1 MTEQNSLERLTGL
14 IAFARAGSLG
24 SFTAAARMLSV
35 SPSAVSKSI
44 KRLEQNLGVPLF
56 TRTTRSLKL
65 TPEGRDLHER
75 ALRLLHEAEEIEQAA
90 KSARSEP
97 SGRLRI
103 AAPLPIGIHLLAP
116 ALATFREKY
125 PQVTVDLRLSD
136 HFVDIIEQGIDVAVR
151 IGDLPDSRLLS
162 RGLAPHQLCCYAS
175 PAYLER
181 RGVPDHPDEL
191 AGHETVA
198 LCYQSSG
205 QISRWPFRLGERS
218 IEIVPTAGII
228 VDASDALVAALVA
241 GGGIGLTASFIAA
254 PHVASG
260 TLVPVLASYAV
271 ERHNITALWPES
283 RRANPAVRA
292 FLALL
297 QDLFRERMKDSAA
310 ISPATRQASP
320 ENP

>member
-44 KRLEQNLGVPLF
+44 KRLEQNLGVSLF

-136 HFVDIIEQGIDVAVR
+136 HFVDIIEEGIDVAVR

-162 RGLAPHQLCCYAS
+162 RSLAPHQLCCYAS

-198 LCYQSSG
+198 LRYQSSG

-241 GGGIGLTASFIAA
+241 SGGIGLTASFIAA

-310 ISPATRQASP
+310 ISPDTRQASP

>member
-1 MTEQNSLERLTGL
+1 M
-14 IAFARAGSLG
+14 
-24 SFTAAARMLSV
+24 
-35 SPSAVSKSI
+35 
-44 KRLEQNLGVPLF
+44 
-56 TRTTRSLKL
+56 
-65 TPEGRDLHER
+65 
-75 ALRLLHEAEEIEQAA
+75 
-90 KSARSEP
+90 
-97 SGRLRI
+97 
-103 AAPLPIGIHLLAP
+103 
-116 ALATFREKY
+116 
-125 PQVTVDLRLSD
+125 TVDLRLSD
-136 HFVDIIEQGIDVAVR
+136 HFVDIIDEGIDVAVR

-162 RGLAPHQLCCYAS
+162 RSLAPHQLCCYAS

-198 LCYQSSG
+198 LRYQSSG

-297 QDLFRERMKDSAA
+297 QDLFRERMKDAAA
-310 ISPATRQASP
+310 ISPATHQASP
-320 ENP
+320 QNP

>member
-44 KRLEQNLGVPLF
+44 KRLEQNLGVSLF

-136 HFVDIIEQGIDVAVR
+136 HFVDIIDEGIDVAVR

-162 RGLAPHQLCCYAS
+162 RSLAPHQLCCYAS

-198 LCYQSSG
+198 LRYQSSG

-297 QDLFRERMKDSAA
+297 QDLFRERMRDAAA
-310 ISPATRQASP
+310 ISPATHQASP
-320 ENP
+320 QNP

>member
-1 MTEQNSLERLTGL
+1 MTEQNSLEKLTGL

-44 KRLEQNLGVPLF
+44 KRLEQNLGVSLF

-75 ALRLLHEAEEIEQAA
+75 ALRLLHGAEEIEQAA

-136 HFVDIIEQGIDVAVR
+136 HFVDIIDEGIDVAVR

-162 RGLAPHQLCCYAS
+162 RSLAPHQLCCYAS

-198 LCYQSSG
+198 LRYQSSG

-297 QDLFRERMKDSAA
+297 QDLFRERMKDAAA
-310 ISPATRQASP
+310 ISPATHQASP
-320 ENP
+320 QNP

>member
-44 KRLEQNLGVPLF
+44 KRLEQNLGVSLF

-136 HFVDIIEQGIDVAVR
+136 HFVDIIDEGIDVAVR

-162 RGLAPHQLCCYAS
+162 RSLAPHQLCCYAS
-175 PAYLER
+175 PTYLER

-198 LCYQSSG
+198 LRYQSSG
-205 QISRWPFRLGERS
+205 QISRWPFQLGERS

-297 QDLFRERMKDSAA
+297 QDLFRERMKDAAA
-310 ISPATRQASP
+310 ISPATHQASP
-320 ENP
+320 QNP

>member
-44 KRLEQNLGVPLF
+44 KRLEQNLGVSLF

-75 ALRLLHEAEEIEQAA
+75 ALRLLHGAEEIEQAA

-136 HFVDIIEQGIDVAVR
+136 HFVDIIDEGIDVAVR

-162 RGLAPHQLCCYAS
+162 RSLAPHQLCCYAS

-198 LCYQSSG
+198 LRYQSSG

-297 QDLFRERMKDSAA
+297 QDLFRERMKDAAA
-310 ISPATRQASP
+310 ISPATHQASP
-320 ENP
+320 QNP

>member
-75 ALRLLHEAEEIEQAA
+75 ALRLLHEAEEIEQAG

-181 RGVPDHPDEL
+181 RGVPDHPGEL

-198 LCYQSSG
+198 LRYQSSG
-205 QISRWPFRLGERS
+205 QISRWPFRFGERS

-260 TLVPVLASYAV
+260 TLVPVLARYAV

-310 ISPATRQASP
+310 ISAATRQASP
-320 ENP
+320 QNP

>member
-44 KRLEQNLGVPLF
+44 KRLEQNLGVSLF

-136 HFVDIIEQGIDVAVR
+136 HFVDIIDEGIDVAVR

-162 RGLAPHQLCCYAS
+162 RSLAPHQLCCYAS

-198 LCYQSSG
+198 LRYQSSG

-271 ERHNITALWPES
+271 EPSGRKAAARIPRS
-283 RRANPAVRA
+283 GP
-292 FLALL
+292 FLPCC
-297 QDLFRERMKDSAA
+297 RTCSA
-310 ISPATRQASP
+310 SG
-320 ENP
+320 

>member
-116 ALATFREKY
+116 ALAIFRQKY

-151 IGDLPDSRLLS
+151 IGDLSDSRLLS
-162 RGLAPHQLCCYAS
+162 RSLAPHQLCCYAS

-198 LCYQSSG
+198 LRYQSSG

-260 TLVPVLASYAV
+260 TLVPVLARYAV

>member
-1 MTEQNSLERLTGL
+1 MTEQNSLEKLTGL

-44 KRLEQNLGVPLF
+44 KRLEQNLGVSLF

-162 RGLAPHQLCCYAS
+162 RSLAPHQLCCYAS

-198 LCYQSSG
+198 LRYQSSG

-254 PHVASG
+254 PHVARG
-260 TLVPVLASYAV
+260 TLVPVLARYAV

>member
-44 KRLEQNLGVPLF
+44 KRLEQNLGVSLF

-75 ALRLLHEAEEIEQAA
+75 ALRLLHEVEEIEQAA

-162 RGLAPHQLCCYAS
+162 RSLAPHQLCCYAS

-198 LCYQSSG
+198 LRYQSSG

-297 QDLFRERMKDSAA
+297 QDLFRERMKDAAA
-310 ISPATRQASP
+310 ISPATHQASP
-320 ENP
+320 QNP

>member
-44 KRLEQNLGVPLF
+44 KRLEQNLGVSLF

-75 ALRLLHEAEEIEQAA
+75 ALRLLHEAEEIEEAA

-103 AAPLPIGIHLLAP
+103 AVPLPIGIHLLAP

-136 HFVDIIEQGIDVAVR
+136 HFVDIIEEGIDVAVR

-162 RGLAPHQLCCYAS
+162 RSLAPHQLCCYAS

-198 LCYQSSG
+198 LRYQSSG

-297 QDLFRERMKDSAA
+297 QDLFRERMKDAAA
-310 ISPATRQASP
+310 ISPATHQASP
-320 ENP
+320 QNP

>member
-44 KRLEQNLGVPLF
+44 KRLEQNLGVSLF

-75 ALRLLHEAEEIEQAA
+75 ALRLLHEAEEIEEAA

-136 HFVDIIEQGIDVAVR
+136 HFVDIIDEGIDVAVR

-162 RGLAPHQLCCYAS
+162 RSLAPHQLCCYAS

-198 LCYQSSG
+198 LRYQSSG

-254 PHVASG
+254 LHVASG

-297 QDLFRERMKDSAA
+297 QDLFRERMKDAAA
-310 ISPATRQASP
+310 ISPATHQASP
-320 ENP
+320 QNP

>member
-1 MTEQNSLERLTGL
+1 MTEQNSLEKLTGL

-44 KRLEQNLGVPLF
+44 KRLEQNLGVSLF

-75 ALRLLHEAEEIEQAA
+75 ALRLLHGAEEIEQAA

-162 RGLAPHQLCCYAS
+162 RSLAPHQLCCYAS

-198 LCYQSSG
+198 LRYQSSG

-254 PHVASG
+254 PHVARG
-260 TLVPVLASYAV
+260 TLVPVLARYAV

-297 QDLFRERMKDSAA
+297 QDLFRERMKDAAA
-310 ISPATRQASP
+310 ISPATHQASP
-320 ENP
+320 QNP

>member
-44 KRLEQNLGVPLF
+44 KRLEQNLGVSLF

-75 ALRLLHEAEEIEQAA
+75 ALRLLHEAEEIEEAA

-136 HFVDIIEQGIDVAVR
+136 HFVDIIDEGIDVAVR

-162 RGLAPHQLCCYAS
+162 RSLAPHQLCCYAS

-198 LCYQSSG
+198 LRYQSSG

-297 QDLFRERMKDSAA
+297 QDLFRERMKDAAA
-310 ISPATRQASP
+310 ISPATHQASP
-320 ENP
+320 QNP

>member
-44 KRLEQNLGVPLF
+44 KRLEQNLGVSLF

-136 HFVDIIEQGIDVAVR
+136 HFVDIIEEGIDVAVR

-162 RGLAPHQLCCYAS
+162 RSLAPHQLCCYAS

-198 LCYQSSG
+198 LRYQSSG

-241 GGGIGLTASFIAA
+241 SGGIGLTASFIAA

-297 QDLFRERMKDSAA
+297 QDLFRERMKDAAA
-310 ISPATRQASP
+310 ISPATHQASP
-320 ENP
+320 QNP

>member
-116 ALATFREKY
+116 ALAIFREKY

-162 RGLAPHQLCCYAS
+162 RSLAPHQLCCYAS

-181 RGVPDHPDEL
+181 RGVPNHPDEL

-198 LCYQSSG
+198 LRYQSSG
-205 QISRWPFRLGERS
+205 QISRWPFRRGERS

-310 ISPATRQASP
+310 ISPDTRQASP

>member
-1 MTEQNSLERLTGL
+1 MTEQNSLEKLTGL

-136 HFVDIIEQGIDVAVR
+136 HFVDIIDEGIDVAVR

-162 RGLAPHQLCCYAS
+162 RSLAPHQLCCYAS

-198 LCYQSSG
+198 LRYQSSG

-254 PHVASG
+254 PHVARG
-260 TLVPVLASYAV
+260 TLVPVLARYAV

>member
-44 KRLEQNLGVPLF
+44 KRLEQNLGVSLF

-75 ALRLLHEAEEIEQAA
+75 ALRLLHEAEEIEEAA

-162 RGLAPHQLCCYAS
+162 RSLAPHQLCCYAS

-198 LCYQSSG
+198 LRYQSSG